1 MAVPLNL
8 DRYPTR
14 TVEEIALALAAD
26 RPEPRSPYGLLVH
39 AIDHLQA
46 TPTPGY
52 SMATRVLS
60 LALRGVSAQMD
71 LDHLVAELQSGR

>member
-8 DRYPTR
+8 DKCPTN
-14 TVEEIALALAAD
+14 TVAEIADAIGSGQA
-26 RPEPRSPYGLLVH
+26 EFRSPYGLLVH

-46 TPTPGY
+46 APTPGY
-52 SMATRVLS
+52 SDATRVLS

-71 LDHLVAELQSGR
+71 LDQLMLDLRRRR